1 MKSPTPKPARP
12 SLARPRR
19 VPRLRF
25 HKGTRQYHATFKARG
40 RRVTVYFGAHAEIA
54 YRRYRRWAADWPAP
68 LLEPAPAAASLA
80 PRVLTFR
87 GEARRLNEW
96 ARLVGL
102 KPGTIRFRLAAGW
115 TVELALTTPR
125 QPPHF
130 LARVRPNCTDRE

>member
-1 MKSPTPKPARP
+1 MKLSPPKPVRP

-25 HKGTRQYHATFKARG
+25 HKGTGQYHATFKLRG
-40 RRVTVYFGAHAEIA
+40 RRVTVYFGAHHEIA
-54 YRRYRRWAADWPAP
+54 RRRYLPWVVSWPAP
-68 LLEPAPAAASLA
+68 LLEPAPPAVPHA

-87 GEARRLNEW
+87 GEPRRLNEW

-115 TVELALTTPR
+115 TVDRALTTPK

-130 LARVRPNCTDRE
+130 AARALA